1 MSVILNQVK
10 NNVKENIIQNGMYI
24 AMIEAQA
31 VDVKSA
37 KLRSN
42 LIGKNRYEFLN
53 HAITNVGDFIS
64 NLENVIKRVFNKNN
78 MLVSFSG
85 SNETIKALKKEVSL
99 FELESKENVQALDV
113 C

>member
-42 LIGKNRYEFLN
+42 LIGKKRYEFLN
-53 HAITNVGDFIS
+53 QAITNVAD
-64 NLENVIKRVFNKNN
+64 
-78 MLVSFSG
+78 
-85 SNETIKALKKEVSL
+85 
-99 FELESKENVQALDV
+99 
-113 C
+113 

>member
-42 LIGKNRYEFLN
+42 L
-53 HAITNVGDFIS
+53 
-64 NLENVIKRVFNKNN
+64 LERIAMNF
-78 MLVSFSG
+78 
-85 SNETIKALKKEVSL
+85 
-99 FELESKENVQALDV
+99 
-113 C
+113 